1 MLRAF
6 VTIMHFSFMAY
17 LTFTK
22 PLSMT
27 NTLSLRTD
35 CRVCL
40 DRNMTTIDEAD
51 TTPETQLTLFLSPPN
66 LGFYSTPSPHPPDL
80 LLRLK
85 NGMDS
90 AEPSS
95 NNISAS
101 NLHRLASML
110 DDEEYARHA
119 RETVAAFEAEI
130 EQFPF
135 TFTGMLGS
143 IVKSKLGSRSAVITG
158 KGNEEV
164 MLALRSSI
172 GPART
177 VTRLGDG
184 KGEWL
189 KRRNALVGDLDGT
202 RDGVFVCEGRSCKE
216 GLQHL

>member
-1 MLRAF
+1 
-6 VTIMHFSFMAY
+6 
-17 LTFTK
+17 
-22 PLSMT
+22 
-27 NTLSLRTD
+27 
-35 CRVCL
+35 
-40 DRNMTTIDEAD
+40 
-51 TTPETQLTLFLSPPN
+51 
-66 LGFYSTPSPHPPDL
+66 
-80 LLRLK
+80 
-85 NGMDS
+85 MDS

-110 DDEEYARHA
+110 DDEEYAQHA

-143 IVKSKLGSRSAVITG
+143 VVKSKLGCKSIVLTG
-158 KGNEEV
+158 QGNKEV
-164 MLALRSSI
+164 MLALRARI

-189 KRRNALVGDLDGT
+189 KRRNTLVGALDAT
-202 RDGVFVCEGRSCKE
+202 KEGVSVCEGRSCKE

>member
-1 MLRAF
+1 M
-6 VTIMHFSFMAY
+6 
-17 LTFTK
+17 TF
-22 PLSMT
+22 
-27 NTLSLRTD
+27 D
-35 CRVCL
+35 
-40 DRNMTTIDEAD
+40 DAD
-51 TTPETQLTLFLSPPN
+51 TTTESQLAFFLSPPT

-143 IVKSKLGSRSAVITG
+143 IVKSKLGSKSAVITG
-158 KGNEEV
+158 QGKEEV

-189 KRRNALVGDLDGT
+189 KGRNALIGDLDGT
-202 RDGVFVCEGRSCKE
+202 RQGVWVCEGRSCKE